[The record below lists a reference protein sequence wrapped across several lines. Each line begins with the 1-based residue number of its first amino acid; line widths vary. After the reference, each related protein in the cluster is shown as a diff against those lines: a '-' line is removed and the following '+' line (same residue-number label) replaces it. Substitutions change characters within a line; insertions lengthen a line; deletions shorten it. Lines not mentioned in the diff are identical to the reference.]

1 MNKPKNPAGTHREL
15 WDQDSPFRYNRV
27 EQQRQQDRR
36 EQKYRKR
43 PDEYLEDDEDDD
55 SEDWIDDSQR

>member
-1 MNKPKNPAGTHREL
+1 MKKPKTPPGTHREL

-27 EQQRQQDRR
+27 EREREEDRR

-43 PDEYLEDDEDDD
+43 PEQYLEDDWDEDH
-55 SEDWIDDSQR
+55 DSQGN